1 MERRIRRRNR
11 QGLRRCCLQLRSRLE
26 ETRENEVGNQGASVG
41 AWYSPPPR
49 SVSAIKTAAVP
60 TRQESAMSTK
70 EVSKNEETKTT
81 SVADPDMKR
90 NSGAGRDEPKWRTF
104 RSRSLVM
111 DASVRKKSST

>member
-1 MERRIRRRNR
+1 
-11 QGLRRCCLQLRSRLE
+11 
-26 ETRENEVGNQGASVG
+26 
-41 AWYSPPPR
+41 
-49 SVSAIKTAAVP
+49 
-60 TRQESAMSTK
+60 MSTK